1 MLFCSQQ
8 LLIDSRVNWRVY
20 VTLVL
25 RVDLSS
31 LKRKNCLEIR
41 KSQDLA
47 KDFGATA
54 SKAEKKICKTK
65 NCKLYIRNITKLLYL
80 KCKLKERKKKKKDE
94 KKQAERKR
102 LCPESNSRP
111 PTHRAKGLPLGQV
124 EHTGTAVEILL
135 LKALSLIKREFK
147 DIFQKNDCSFDSENP
162 T

>member
-1 MLFCSQQ
+1 M
-8 LLIDSRVNWRVY
+8 Y

-94 KKQAERKR
+94 KKTSGEEKVMSGTELETSDTPGQRFTT
-102 LCPESNSRP
+102 RP
-111 PTHRAKGLPLGQV
+111 SGTHRYY
-124 EHTGTAVEILL
+124 
-135 LKALSLIKREFK
+135 R
-147 DIFQKNDCSFDSENP
+147 
-162 T
+162 

>member
-94 KKQAERKR
+94 KKTSGEEKFMSGIE
-102 LCPESNSRP
+102 LETSDTP
-111 PTHRAKGLPLGQV
+111 GQRF
-124 EHTGTAVEILL
+124 TTTVEILL